1 MSGSH
6 QAAPPEMGR
15 KPMESNR
22 FASAVRFVHTLA
34 TVLQTAGRSVVH
46 AGAPVGAAAI
56 ALGLIA
62 PLGAAG
68 CVVPPDLTTSA
79 DAGLTLNSP
88 PIIVNVA
95 DRSGNPF
102 TRPGPRLLTIENDR
116 LAVTVSDNDLTDVLT
131 IYFFTDYGF
140 PAPVARRAEC
150 LAAPGAS
157 EEPQRTVLCDVN
169 TVCLEGEQQTNPH
182 IFEIEVFDRA
192 PVDGAE
198 PLFRSVAA
206 PGLSTSWWWQVNCTE
221 APS

>member
-1 MSGSH
+1 MAAGGTARARVPLPSRDE
-6 QAAPPEMGR
+6 AAPT
-15 KPMESNR
+15 
-22 FASAVRFVHTLA
+22 VRV
-34 TVLQTAGRSVVH
+34 
-46 AGAPVGAAAI
+46 AI
-56 ALGLIA
+56 A
-62 PLGAAG
+62 
-68 CVVPPDLTTSA
+68 S
-79 DAGLTLNSP
+79 
-88 PIIVNVA
+88 
-95 DRSGNPF
+95 
-102 TRPGPRLLTIENDR
+102 RLLDGKLSSGGAWRLYEGGRGVLVRAEGGDAWTIENDR

-182 IFEIEVFDRA
+182 IFEIEVFDRTPA
-192 PVDGAE
+192 DGGD

>member
-6 QAAPPEMGR
+6 PTVAAGVER
-15 KPMESNR
+15 KPLSWQG
-22 FASAVRFVHTLA
+22 FAAAVRFVQTLVA
-34 TVLQTAGRSVVH
+34 VLDSAALTVVAR
-46 AGAPVGAAAI
+46 AGAPAAV
-56 ALGLIA
+56 ALAVAG
-62 PLGAAG
+62 GG
-68 CVVPPDLTTSA
+68 CVVPPDLTSSGDDVA
-79 DAGLTLNSP
+79 ALNSP

-102 TRPGPRLLTIENDR
+102 TRPGPRLIAIEDDR
-116 LAVTVSDNDLTDVLT
+116 LAVTVSDNDLDDLLT
-131 IYFFTDYGF
+131 IYFFMDYGF

-150 LAAPGAS
+150 LAAPGGTATP
-157 EEPQRTVLCDVN
+157 ERTVLCEIN
-169 TVCLEGEQQTNPH
+169 TVCLTGEQQSNPH

-192 PVDGAE
+192 PVEGAE